1 MVKDFSSP
9 FVPSVLIKLNLG
21 YSRFILTTGFLS
33 TTGEEIQQNAY
44 FVIRN
49 LKEI

>member
-21 YSRFILTTGFLS
+21 YSRVILTSGLLGLS
-33 TTGEEIQQNAY
+33 GEEIHQNA
-44 FVIRN
+44 
-49 LKEI
+49 